1 MTLHEKNGIGGHND
15 NAKVMFNR
23 YIIHSFNYF
32 KYVLALLN
40 LLISTKQKVE
50 LRLMESSFVSI
61 SIIGSTHEF
70 CFYYS
75 INGTTFYVVQEPSQ
89 NYTMDSSSFGM

>member
-1 MTLHEKNGIGGHND
+1 MHEKNGIGGHND

-50 LRLMESSFVSI
+50 LRLMESSFISI

-70 CFYYS
+70 C

-89 NYTMDSSSFGM
+89 SYTMDSSSFGM

>member
-1 MTLHEKNGIGGHND
+1 MHEKNGIGGHND

-40 LLISTKQKVE
+40 LLISTKQE
-50 LRLMESSFVSI
+50 LRLMESSFI
-61 SIIGSTHEF
+61 SIIGS
-70 CFYYS
+70 
-75 INGTTFYVVQEPSQ
+75 IIGV
-89 NYTMDSSSFGM
+89 

>member
-1 MTLHEKNGIGGHND
+1 MHEKNGIGGHND
-15 NAKVMFNR
+15 NAKVMFTR

-50 LRLMESSFVSI
+50 LRLMERSFVSI
-61 SIIGSTHEF
+61 SIIGSTHES

-75 INGTTFYVVQEPSQ
+75 INGTTFYVVQEPLQ
-89 NYTMDSSSFGM
+89 NYTMDSSSFGT